1 MTSLLRLPRLTA
13 LLGAVV
19 AGLALA
25 GVLTATAA
33 PAAPSSVADD
43 GRAWIV
49 DAVDDGQG
57 NRWESVDTGSSEVTI
72 SVGDTVEW
80 QFDRAATA
88 HDLVSE
94 NTRSTWSP
102 PLVEHREAG
111 GEPVRRTFTQPGTYA
126 YLCTIHGTLMR
137 GTVVVLEAD
146 ANRPPTMTTTVDP
159 RTGPA
164 PLDVHATALATDPDG
179 DPLTYRWD
187 FGAGDDA
194 ATTAHAMHR
203 YEKPGAYTAT
213 LEVADGRG
221 GVAQEDFA
229 ITVGAASTVT
239 AMATPTAGTVPLTV
253 DFAAG
258 AEGAAPSYAWD
269 FGDGTTGAGAT
280 PAHVYD
286 EPGTYTATVTAS
298 DGGAVVGSDTLA
310 ITVADTLPDVAATAT
325 PATGLPPLAVAFSTA
340 VTTTGTFAP
349 YADGTATFPDLAGE
363 AVLVRS
369 RGSSYASL
377 DVTGL
382 AAGAAHNVH
391 VHEEACGSANKAG
404 AHFRFDESQPFAE
417 PNEIWLPF
425 TSGSSGASGLVEE
438 TQPLRA
444 GPKAVSI
451 VIHDPANPAKRIGC
465 ADLGPSTADL
475 TYAWDFGDGTTGEGA
490 DPDHTYAAAGTYT
503 ATVTVASVHAGHGMG
518 LDAAVTASVDVEVLD
533 VVAPQTTIAAGPSG
547 TVATGRATFR
557 FASSE
562 AGGTFACRLDGA
574 AWKACGATPA
584 FRGLRDGTYRLEVR
598 ATDASGNTDATP
610 AARSWTV
617 DTAGP
622 AVRRTSPVATGDRT
636 PSIRATVTDRLS
648 KVRSVVVRV
657 DGRVA
662 LARYDVRRGTVVA
675 EAGRRLKPGAHA
687 VKVVAVDA
695 VGNRSTTTWRVRV
708 R

>member
-1 MTSLLRLPRLTA
+1 MTPLLRLPRLLA

-43 GRAWIV
+43 GRTWVV
-49 DAVDDGQG
+49 DAVDDGEG
-57 NRWESVDTGSSEVTI
+57 NRWESVDTGTSEVVIT
-72 SVGDTVEW
+72 VGDTVEW
-80 QFDRAATA
+80 QFDRAAMA

-94 NTRSTWSP
+94 DTRSTWTP

-111 GEPVRRTFTQPGTYA
+111 GEPVRRTFTQPGTYH
-126 YLCTIHGTLMR
+126 YLCTIHGTLMT
-137 GTVVVLEAD
+137 GVVVVAEVG
-146 ANRPPTMTTTVDP
+146 ANRPPTLTTTVEP

-187 FGAGDDA
+187 FGTGDA
-194 ATTAHAMHR
+194 VATTAHTMYR
-203 YEKPGAYTAT
+203 YETPGAYTAT
-213 LEVADGRG
+213 LEVSDGRG
-221 GVAQEDFA
+221 GVAREEFA
-229 ITVGAASTVT
+229 ITVGASSTVT
-239 AMATPTAGTVPLTV
+239 ATATPAAGTVPLTV

-258 AEGAAPSYAWD
+258 AEGSAPSYAWD
-269 FGDGTTGAGAT
+269 FGDGTTGTGAA

-286 EPGTYTATVTAS
+286 EPGTYTATVTAT
-298 DGGAVVGSDTLA
+298 DGDEELGSDTLA
-310 ITVADTLPDVAATAT
+310 ITAADALPEVAATAT
-325 PATGLPPLAVAFSTA
+325 PAAGLPPLAVAFSTE
-340 VTTTGTFAP
+340 VTTTGTFTP

-382 AAGAAHNVH
+382 TADATHNVH
-391 VHEEACGSANKAG
+391 VHEQACGVGNGG
-404 AHFRFDESQPFAE
+404 AHFRFDETQPFTE

-425 TSGSSGASGLVEE
+425 TSGAGGASGLVKE

-475 TYAWDFGDGTTGEGA
+475 TYTWDFGDGTTGEGT

-518 LDAAVTASVDVEVLD
+518 LDDTVSATVEVEVLD

-547 TVATGRATFR
+547 TVATDRATFR
-557 FASSE
+557 LASSE
-562 AGGTFACRLDGA
+562 TGSTLACRLDGA
-574 AWKACGATPA
+574 AWKACGAAPA
-584 FRGLRDGTYRLEVR
+584 FRGLRDGPHRLEVR
-598 ATDASGNTDATP
+598 ATDASGNADATP
-610 AARSWTV
+610 ATRRWTV
-617 DTAGP
+617 DTTGP
-622 AVRRTSPVATGDRT
+622 AVRRTSPRATADRT
-636 PSIRATVTDRLS
+636 PSLRATVADRLS

-662 LARYDVRRGTVVA
+662 LARYDARRGTLVA
-675 EAGRRLKPGAHA
+675 EAGRRLRPGAHT
-687 VKVVAVDA
+687 VKVVAVDV
-695 VGNRSTTTWRVRV
+695 VGNRSVTTWRVRV